1 MATRLLERYKWTKDG
16 RKWVFYTWIPT
27 LNGKRKKYTSPAY
40 LTKKEALKAEREY
53 EHQLN
58 LKRYENNNDLTIRDL
73 YLAYFDYQKDKVKS
87 NTIRT
92 YNDRI
97 RHIKLLDDIKLK
109 DLNGTHYELWRN
121 EINNLD
127 NSCSYK
133 NMIQKLLKAILNW
146 GNKQYGYNFS
156 DFYNKIQK
164 FSNPDELPKEM
175 QYFTLDEFKIFIS
188 FEENIKYRCLYETLY
203 YCGLRKGE
211 AKALTWE
218 DIDFNNKELKVTKNV
233 ITVGHESSSNYRIT
247 TPKTKSSVRT
257 IPIPNILLKDLKR
270 NLDILSIL

>member
-121 EINNLD
+121 EIN
-127 NSCSYK
+127 
-133 NMIQKLLKAILNW
+133 ILNSS
-146 GNKQYGYNFS
+146 KVKYC
-156 DFYNKIQK
+156 
-164 FSNPDELPKEM
+164 
-175 QYFTLDEFKIFIS
+175 IS
-188 FEENIKYRCLYETLY
+188 L
-203 YCGLRKGE
+203 G
-211 AKALTWE
+211 
-218 DIDFNNKELKVTKNV
+218 
-233 ITVGHESSSNYRIT
+233 SSSGLLNFC
-247 TPKTKSSVRT
+247 
-257 IPIPNILLKDLKR
+257 ILL
-270 NLDILSIL
+270 